1 MNISLLSI
9 ILYKIGVRAKL
20 DTIDAVID
28 DSLSKITRS
37 VYSDEIVSNDFSE
50 LKDPRLMIVV
60 KLEKSLDKKKEE
72 EDSN

>member
-28 DSLSKITRS
+28 EYLSTMTRS

>member
-28 DSLSKITRS
+28 EYLSTRS

-50 LKDPRLMIVV
+50 LKDPRLMILV
-60 KLEKSLDKKKEE
+60 KLEKSLDKKKEK

>member
-1 MNISLLSI
+1 LNISLLSI

>member
-1 MNISLLSI
+1 LNISLLSI

-28 DSLSKITRS
+28 EYLSTMTRS

-60 KLEKSLDKKKEE
+60 KLEKSLDKKKEK

>member
-50 LKDPRLMIVV
+50 LTDPRLMIVV